1 MQDGGTPRGRGVT
14 GNVATDEI
22 EARGR
27 AWGSWGPSMTPDA
40 GRVAFVSDRSGVSEV
55 WVQDVETT
63 DVLPEPTR
71 IGFPHPVVEVAWS
84 ADSKWLAVKLATDG
98 GVRSQV
104 WVVRPDGSDAKC
116 IAGDATVHA
125 DLGPWTRSGHRV
137 VVRFPSPAIGRP
149 TEAYL
154 ANPTT
159 GALRPLASGDL
170 IAVLDLSAE
179 ERTIVMRD
187 GPRGEEYCVVV
198 DRVAM
203 SHTRLTRGVGTTGT
217 AFVRP
222 APGNWDVTSVAY
234 IITDEG
240 ILRPSLIAVPIDG
253 DHEPGEQRVLARR
266 FDADLEFVDSD
277 DAGSRL
283 LLVWNV
289 SGRSEIELF
298 NTATG
303 IRTPIEGLP
312 GSVVT
317 TPVLSRDGDSVLLA
331 VEDVGHPKE
340 LWHLD
345 TVTHDWTR
353 VAAVPPLP
361 DEQPVLPTLESFTS
375 RDGLNLSGWLYRV
388 PGRMGPGPAVVH
400 LHGGP
405 ESQER
410 PTFNPHHQALVR
422 AGYAVFAPNVRG
434 SGGFGRDFAHLDDVG
449 GRPAVFDDVVAAR
462 DSLVASGVAFAD
474 RIAVTGHRYG
484 GYLSLAALAFT
495 PGAFAAAIDVSGIS
509 DFLNFYR
516 ETEPWIG
523 AAAYS
528 KYGHPRTDRRL
539 LKSIAPL
546 RHVAAIDVPLLV
558 VHSRLDTNVP
568 IGESTRIVAALQK
581 RGRAVEFV
589 ESSALSAEQLERV
602 YVDFLDTHL

>member
-1 MQDGGTPRGRGVT
+1 
-14 GNVATDEI
+14 
-22 EARGR
+22 
-27 AWGSWGPSMTPDA
+27 MTPDA
-40 GRVAFVSDRSGVSEV
+40 GRVAFISDRTGVPEV
-55 WVQDVETT
+55 WVQEVETA
-63 DVLPEPTR
+63 DVLPEPVR
-71 IGFPHPVVEVAWS
+71 IAFDHPVVEVSWS
-84 ADSKWLAVKLATDG
+84 ADSRWLAVKLATDG

-104 WVVRPDGSDAKC
+104 WVVRPDGTDARC
-116 IAGDATVHA
+116 IAGDARVHA

-137 VVRFPSPAIGRP
+137 VVRFPSPAVGRA

-159 GALRPLASGDL
+159 GGLTPLASGNL

-187 GPRGEEYCVVV
+187 GPRGAEYCVVV
-198 DRVAM
+198 DRIAQ
-203 SHTRLTRGVGTTGT
+203 SHTRLTRGVGTTGN

-234 IITDEG
+234 LITDEG
-240 ILRPSLIAVPIDG
+240 ILRPSLVAVPIDG
-253 DHEPGEQRVLARR
+253 DHVPGEQRVLARR

-289 SGRSEIELF
+289 DGRSEIELF
-298 NTATG
+298 TTASG
-303 IRTPIEGLP
+303 VRTPIDGLP

-317 TPVLSRDGDSVLLA
+317 TPVLSRDGDSVLVA

-345 TVTHDWTR
+345 TVTHAWTR
-353 VAAVPPLP
+353 VAAVPPLAA
-361 DEQPVLPTLESFTS
+361 EEPVTPTLETFTS
-375 RDGLNLSGWLYRV
+375 RDGLVLSGWLYRV
-388 PGRMGPGPAVVH
+388 PGRVGPGPAVVY

-410 PTFNPHHQALVR
+410 PTFAPHHQALVR

-434 SGGFGRDFAHLDDVG
+434 SGGFGRDFAHLDDVA

-474 RIAVTGHRYG
+474 RIAVTGRSYG

-495 PGAFAAAIDVSGIS
+495 PGTFAVGIDVSGIS
-509 DFLNFYR
+509 DFQSFYR
-516 ETEPWIG
+516 ETEPWIA

-539 LKSIAPL
+539 LKSISPL
-546 RHVAAIDVPLLV
+546 RHVGAINVPLLV
-558 VHSRLDTNVP
+558 VHSESDTNVP
-568 IGESTRIVAALQK
+568 VGESRRIVAALEK
-581 RGRAVEFV
+581 RGREVEFV
-589 ESSALSAEQLERV
+589 ESSRMGLAELTER
-602 YVDFLDTHL
+602 YIAFLDAHL